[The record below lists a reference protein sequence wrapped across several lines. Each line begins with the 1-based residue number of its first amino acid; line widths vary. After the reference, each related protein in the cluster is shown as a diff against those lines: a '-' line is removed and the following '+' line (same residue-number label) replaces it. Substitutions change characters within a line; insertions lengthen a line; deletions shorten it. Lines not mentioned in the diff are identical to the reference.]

1 MRLPNQRSRALLK
14 RVNRPILWLVVALFS
29 LPLIS
34 LCGCG
39 ANGSPSMEG
48 IKDFFT
54 GSTPVETPTPPIAT
68 PTATPS
74 PTAVATPVATA
85 EHPRKKNERQAR
97 AASQN
102 AAAASKNAAN
112 ASAAAAQASKDAAT
126 ASKQAAVAAKQAA
139 SVANQAGDSGAA
151 TNDVSLENSAA
162 TAVATP
168 APPIKESGAA
178 ASTPSTRGAAQAP
191 APVIGAMT
199 PTLSSPAMDSSA
211 SSSDANPPKA
221 ANLIQEVDGTERRV
235 DRKNLSADDSQRDIL
250 AQRLIQEAKK
260 SLADHDSVAAISLA
274 TKASTLL
281 APLPKLADSTI
292 PPTP

>member
-14 RVNRPILWLVVALFS
+14 RVNGPIICLLVALFS

-34 LCGCG
+34 LSGCG

-48 IKDFFT
+48 IEDFFT
-54 GSTPVETPTPPIAT
+54 GSTPVETPPPPTAT

-74 PTAVATPVATA
+74 PTPVPTPVT
-85 EHPRKKNERQAR
+85 EQNTDHPRKKNERQAR
-97 AASQN
+97 TASQN
-102 AAAASKNAAN
+102 AAAASKNASN
-112 ASAAAAQASKDAAT
+112 AAS
-126 ASKQAAVAAKQAA
+126 ASKQGAVAAKHGA
-139 SVANQAGDSGAA
+139 SVANHGDAT
-151 TNDVSLENSAA
+151 TNDVSLENSAP
-162 TAVATP
+162 TAATP
-168 APPIKESGAA
+168 APPIMENGAA
-178 ASTPSTRGAAQAP
+178 ESTPSTGGAAEAT
-191 APVIGAMT
+191 APVVGAMT
-199 PTLSSPAMDSSA
+199 PTLSSPAMDSSV

-281 APLPKLADSTI
+281 APLPKLDDSTV